1 MNESPE
7 LETTAELLLGHV
19 LPKPG
24 RLVLGADGLEFVA
37 DEGTVRERLAWDE
50 LAQVRCDIFRG
61 RVRSIEIHDSTGRVT
76 LYAADDGVNVLRAIA
91 AHAGRDKIVSIND
104 EAMQTP
110 GLLDRLRAW
119 YSGGT
124 THTNA

>member
-1 MNESPE
+1 MNESHE
-7 LETTAELLLGHV
+7 LETAAELLLGHV

-24 RLVLGADGLEFVA
+24 TLVLDADGLEFIA
-37 DEGTVRERLAWDE
+37 DEGAMHERLAWGE

-61 RVRSIEIHDSTGRVT
+61 RIRSIEFHDATGRVT
-76 LYAADDGVNVLRAIA
+76 LYAADDGVGVLRAIA

-104 EAMQTP
+104 EAMQAP
-110 GLLDRLRAW
+110 SLLNRLRAW
-119 YSGGT
+119 RGGST